1 MQWLLKRFQV
11 SGVREDSIQEIIKVS
26 ISNDVT
32 SDLKDESSNTFSI
45 SGHEIS
51 KSESDYV
58 SENMDDAEYANLTAA
73 EKKNFLTGM
82 TLSRNTGE
90 NTVSHTSLI

>member
-1 MQWLLKRFQV
+1 MVVKTFSSKWCERRLYARNN
-11 SGVREDSIQEIIKVS
+11 KVS

-45 SGHEIS
+45 SAHEIS

>member
-11 SGVREDSIQEIIKVS
+11 SGVREDSMQEIIKVS

-45 SGHEIS
+45 SAHEIS

-82 TLSRNTGE
+82 TSSRNTGE